1 MELHSQ
7 GLCENYFQQIRTL
20 FRTTNIISFI
30 WYLLD
35 FLACCQNVKQIPYR
49 KKKKVKIKSE
59 ERFYCDLS
67 ERL

>member
-49 KKKKVKIKSE
+49 KNKKSKNKEQRK
-59 ERFYCDLS
+59 FYCDLS